1 MYKIFLI
8 LSFRCDICEIGFSDR
23 FALKRHRAIH
33 EKYGQTARSQNAN
46 NPANAQQANASSQ
59 PQPQQQQQQPQ
70 QAQQGQVVVVNA
82 TTPVTVSQG
91 QGQVMLDEVY
101 KCQVAFPEPKWFS

>member
-1 MYKIFLI
+1 MCHT
-8 LSFRCDICEIGFSDR
+8 FRCDICEIGFSDR

-33 EKYGQTARSQNAN
+33 EKYGQTARNQTVN

-59 PQPQQQQQQPQ
+59 QQQQQQQPQ
-70 QAQQGQVVVVNA
+70 QTQQGQVVVVNA

-91 QGQVMLDEVY
+91 QPQGQAVMLEEVY
-101 KCQVAFPEPKWFS
+101 KCQVAFPEPK